1 MKIHLE
7 IIFQFFPPLK
17 KGIKGPED
25 ITYYVT
31 TSYYLHAFDGSIF
44 S

>member
-25 ITYYVT
+25 ITYYVIYIIL
-31 TSYYLHAFDGSIF
+31 SSRIRRQYL
-44 S
+44 